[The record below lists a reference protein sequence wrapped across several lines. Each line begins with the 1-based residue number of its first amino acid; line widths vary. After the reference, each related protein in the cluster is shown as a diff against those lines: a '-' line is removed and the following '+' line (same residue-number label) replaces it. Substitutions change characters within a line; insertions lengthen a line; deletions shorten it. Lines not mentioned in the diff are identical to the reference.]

1 MSQAIDEQTLQA
13 RARQQAWATS
23 RRRRA
28 HLLDRGS
35 RALTFVVVSLFALLF
50 VFPIYWMVITAL
62 KTAPEVFAIPPVW
75 WSANPQWHNL
85 WDVLNPTSPNYSN
98 FAFWS
103 YAWHTAQITVP
114 ATLGTT
120 ISSSLVAYGFSR
132 LRWKGRD
139 VVFYL
144 VLATLM
150 IPNWVTLVPLY
161 ILFNKI
167 GWVNTYQPLV
177 VPSFFGDAFS
187 IFLLRQFFL
196 RQPQELVE
204 AARVDGASHLRVYLQ
219 IILPLARPAL
229 AVVALFAFIN
239 SWTDFFNPLIYL
251 SNQDKYTLQLGLYN
265 FFGQHMVDWP
275 NFMAASLWVLAP
287 VAILF
292 FFTQK
297 TFIEGITF
305 TGLKG

>member
-13 RARQQAWATS
+13 RALQQASETA
-23 RRRRA
+23 RRRA
-28 HLLDRGS
+28 RLLDLGGRT
-35 RALTFVVVSLFALLF
+35 LTFVVVSFFALIY

-62 KTAPEVFAIPPVW
+62 KTDPEVFALPAVW
-75 WSANPQWHNL
+75 WPTVPQWHNL
-85 WDVLNPTSPNYSN
+85 WDVLNPASPNYNN
-98 FAFWS
+98 FAFWH
-103 YAWHTAQITVP
+103 YVWNTAQITIPV
-114 ATLGTT
+114 TVGTT

-139 VVFYL
+139 TVFYL
-144 VLATLM
+144 VLSTLM

>member
-1 MSQAIDEQTLQA
+1 
-13 RARQQAWATS
+13 
-23 RRRRA
+23 
-28 HLLDRGS
+28 
-35 RALTFVVVSLFALLF
+35 
-50 VFPIYWMVITAL
+50 
-62 KTAPEVFAIPPVW
+62 
-75 WSANPQWHNL
+75 
-85 WDVLNPTSPNYSN
+85 
-98 FAFWS
+98 
-103 YAWHTAQITVP
+103 
-114 ATLGTT
+114 
-120 ISSSLVAYGFSR
+120 
-132 LRWKGRD
+132 
-139 VVFYL
+139 

-204 AARVDGASHLRVYLQ
+204 AGRVDGASHLRVYLQ